1 MFTRIVPL
9 HRLPWRSV
17 VTLLHDLF
25 WAAASYPLALWLRT
39 GQISDYAGFLTVAI
53 PVFTAVAFFAF
64 GVTGLYRGVWR
75 YASID
80 DLSAIARGVGLSLLI
95 SLPILFFF
103 GHLEA
108 MPRSLPIIQGI
119 VLLLCLGGPRMAYRL
134 WKDRRQE
141 TRQRQDD
148 RAIPVVLVGSDAQSD
163 LFVRHC
169 RHHPDAGYRVVGLV
183 TPSEHRKGRRIQGV
197 EIIGSLSTLSQGLD
211 RLDARGIHPRRLI
224 LASDLVG
231 GDMIHTLMEI
241 ADRRGLT
248 LARLPRMTDFGRADS
263 NGAPDLHPIAVEDLL
278 GRHQVVLDRKIVA
291 RLIQGR
297 RILVTGAG
305 GSIGSEMVRQ
315 IAGFAP
321 ARLVLLDASEFALY
335 TIDMDI
341 AERFPKLERRAVITS
356 IRDRQRL
363 FDLIAAEKPDLVF
376 HAAALKHVPL
386 VEENPIEG
394 ILTNAIGGR
403 NLADACVAAGVK
415 AMVMISTDKAV
426 NPTNVMGTTKR
437 AAELYCQSLDLAQDQ
452 TRFVTVRFGNVLGST
467 GSVVP
472 RFQAQL
478 AAGGPLTITHPDME
492 RYFMTIREAVELVL
506 QASARAVMENRHEQ
520 GKIYVLDMGKPV
532 KIVDLARQMIRLA
545 GLVPDVDIPI
555 VFTGLRPGEK
565 LFEEI
570 FHGKEAPVPTDS
582 DGILLASPRFVEQD
596 AVRDW
601 LDRLETA
608 CDSGDKAAVV
618 ALLREMVPE
627 FTPDAPRH

>member
-1 MFTRIVPL
+1 M
-9 HRLPWRSV
+9 HRLPWRSAI
-17 VTLLHDLF
+17 TLVHDLF
-25 WAAASYPLALWLRT
+25 WAAASYPIALWLRT
-39 GQISDYAGFLTVAI
+39 GQIEEYADFLTFAV
-53 PVFTAVAFFAF
+53 PVFTIIAFFAF
-64 GVTGLYRGVWR
+64 GLTGLYRGVWR
-75 YASID
+75 YASMD
-80 DLSAIARGVGLSLLI
+80 DLSAIARGVGLSLFV

-103 GHLEA
+103 GHLGT

-119 VLLLCLGGPRMAYRL
+119 VLLFCLGGPRVAYRL
-134 WKDRRQE
+134 WKDSRQQK
-141 TRQRQDD
+141 RQQQNDN
-148 RAIPVVLVGSDAQSD
+148 AIPVVLVGSDAQSD
-163 LFVRHC
+163 LFIRHC
-169 RHHPDAGYRVVGLV
+169 RHHPEVGYQVVGLI

-197 EIIGSLSTLSQGLD
+197 EIIGSLSTLTQGLD
-211 RLDARGIHPRRLI
+211 RLVRRGIHPRRLI
-224 LASDLVG
+224 LSSDLVG

-248 LARLPRMTDFGRADS
+248 LARLPRMTNFDPADDGKS
-263 NGAPDLHPIAVEDLL
+263 AMDLRPIAVEDLL
-278 GRHQVVLDRKIVA
+278 GRHQVALDRQSIA
-291 RLIQGR
+291 RLIHGR
-297 RILVTGAG
+297 RVLVTGAG

-315 IAGFAP
+315 IAAFSP

-335 TIDMDI
+335 TIDLEI
-341 AERFPKLERRAVITS
+341 AERFPQLERRSVITS
-356 IRDRQRL
+356 VRDRQRL
-363 FDLIAAEKPDLVF
+363 IALLQSEKPDLVF

-386 VEENPIEG
+386 VEGNPIEG

-403 NLADACVAAGVK
+403 NLADACTMAGVQ

-437 AAELYCQSLDLAQDQ
+437 AAELYCQSLDLAQHQ

-472 RFQAQL
+472 RFQSQL
-478 AAGGPLTITHPDME
+478 AAGGPLTVTHPEME

-506 QASARAVMENRHEQ
+506 QASARAVESNRHEA

-570 FHGKEAPVPTDS
+570 FHGEEAPVPTDS
-582 DGILLASPRFVEQD
+582 DGILLASPRFVERD
-596 AVRDW
+596 TVRDW
-601 LDRLETA
+601 LERLEAA
-608 CDSGDKAAVV
+608 CNQGNTEAVIT
-618 ALLREMVPE
+618 LLRELVPE
-627 FTPDAPRH
+627 FIPDSARH